1 MGPGRALPVP
11 AKLFQPHVVSDSPQL
26 PWNIGII
33 DILEVV
39 LINPGDVDPSGV
51 ATVATSP
58 RPRLQREQGG
68 VCQQPLRIY
77 SSLENPLI
85 PLRAPRGFCFPLQIP
100 GYPKGNPLWVP
111 VGVWGS
117 RGKPPGRVQAARAAS
132 FITGGIKGDSSHLA
146 R

>member
-58 RPRLQREQGG
+58 PAPASSASRE
-68 VCQQPLRIY
+68 VFA
-77 SSLENPLI
+77 N
-85 PLRAPRGFCFPLQIP
+85 
-100 GYPKGNPLWVP
+100 
-111 VGVWGS
+111 
-117 RGKPPGRVQAARAAS
+117 
-132 FITGGIKGDSSHLA
+132 SH
-146 R
+146 